1 MRTMK
6 RGDEEE
12 GGEGGGQKE
21 IKDASGEEHFSLDRG
36 GAATV

>member
-1 MRTMK
+1 MK
-6 RGDEEE
+6 RRDR
-12 GGEGGGQKE
+12 GGEGARGQKE